1 LLLALT
7 VDTQWVISRTV
18 GLVELL
24 CMVEYRKPN
33 SKMARVATKSS
44 LLDEQDDVAYWL
56 SLSGSQRIAA
66 VEILRQRVFGGVDGT
81 RQGLQRVCRIV
92 SRA

>member
-1 LLLALT
+1 
-7 VDTQWVISRTV
+7 
-18 GLVELL
+18 
-24 CMVEYRKPN
+24 MVEYRKPG
-33 SKMARVATKSS
+33 SKMVRVVTKLS
-44 LLDEQDDVAYWL
+44 LSDEQDDVAYWL
-56 SLSGSQRIAA
+56 SLSVAQRISA

>member
-1 LLLALT
+1 M
-7 VDTQWVISRTV
+7 
-18 GLVELL
+18 VEL
-24 CMVEYRKPN
+24 RRPD
-33 SKMARVATKSS
+33 SKMVRVVTKLS
-44 LLDEQDDVAYWL
+44 LSDDQNDVAYWL
-56 SLSGSQRIAA
+56 SLSASQRISA